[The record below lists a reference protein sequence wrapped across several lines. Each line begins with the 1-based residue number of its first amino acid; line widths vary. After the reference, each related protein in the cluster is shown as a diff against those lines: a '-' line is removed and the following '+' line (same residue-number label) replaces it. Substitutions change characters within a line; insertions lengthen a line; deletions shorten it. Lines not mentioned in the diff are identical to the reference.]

1 MYREPEFLPWDG
13 RIVPLTL
20 LGGYLGAG
28 KTTII
33 NELLA
38 RTDRPIAVLVN
49 DVGTVNVD
57 AALIRRRNRDT
68 IEFTDGC
75 VCCSLSGGLGPAF
88 DQLRDRPNP
97 PDQVILELSGV
108 ADPDRVRPWGKS
120 AGFRL
125 DGVVVLVDCDQYY
138 GMSHHPVIGPT
149 LMRQIEAAD
158 ILVLTKTDLVESTV
172 RAAVEAEL
180 HTVAPATPVV
190 DSATALT
197 TAGILELGAEHPDGI
212 DVLPA
217 PNLFDQ
223 YSIGAMAVPVG
234 ISRSDLDVLVEA
246 LPADVVRAK
255 GIVQSDTGDR
265 LLVQVV
271 GKRRAITQLPTGG
284 LTEEQMPK
292 PTDLVVI
299 SLT

>member
-20 LGGYLGAG
+20 LGGYLGVG

-49 DVGTVNVD
+49 DVGAVNVD
-57 AALIRRRNRDT
+57 AALIRRRDRET

-88 DQLRDRPNP
+88 DQLRDRPDP
-97 PDQVILELSGV
+97 PDQVIVELSGV

-138 GMSHHPVIGPT
+138 DMSHHRVIGPT

-158 ILVLTKTDLVESTV
+158 ILVLTKTDLVGSTV
-172 RAAVEAEL
+172 RASVEAEL
-180 HTVAPATPVV
+180 RIVAPATPVV

-212 DVLPA
+212 DVLSA

-223 YSIGAMAVPVG
+223 YSIDAMAVPVG
-234 ISRSDLDVLVEA
+234 ISRPDLDVLVEA
-246 LPADVVRAK
+246 LPAEVIRAK
-255 GIVQSDTGDR
+255 GIVQADTGDR

-271 GKRRAITQLPTGG
+271 GKRRVITQLSTGG
-284 LTEEQMPK
+284 LTEEQMPM
-292 PTDLVVI
+292 PTDLVII